1 MLLFQI
7 TYTGG
12 EREILVA
19 PSLESALGWAY
30 IQKMRTGSGF
40 KDVIEVHQAEDVPKD
55 GVDRLRF
62 TQRAYQRP
70 AVGAG

>member
-19 PSLESALGWAY
+19 PSAESALGWAY

-40 KDVIEVHQAEDVPKD
+40 RDVTEVHQAENVPE
-55 GVDRLRF
+55 GSTDRLRF
-62 TQRAYQRP
+62 TQRVYHRP